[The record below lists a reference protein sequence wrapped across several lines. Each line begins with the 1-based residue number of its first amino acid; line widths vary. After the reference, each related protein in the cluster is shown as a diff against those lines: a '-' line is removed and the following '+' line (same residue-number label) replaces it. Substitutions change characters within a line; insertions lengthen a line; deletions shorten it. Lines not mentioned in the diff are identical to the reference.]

1 MENRF
6 KILKNSNS
14 TNTFLTKHKERY
26 REPFKNK
33 FNKKEQF
40 KLNEGEFPDLLL
52 KNDLNDPNDPNQD
65 QLKIQNYLEKT
76 KKEKTKKEKTNDI
89 NKIELPKKGW
99 TTIKFGNTNKIIMT
113 TARTIFQKDIDNYL
127 KKVVYRKN
135 INISN
140 WIFNERVKHREE
152 LNNILGDISP
162 YWNKNYILKD
172 DDWDNNSDY
181 GSYYSSDSEYEYF
194 DD

>member
-1 MENRF
+1 
-6 KILKNSNS
+6 
-14 TNTFLTKHKERY
+14 
-26 REPFKNK
+26 
-33 FNKKEQF
+33 
-40 KLNEGEFPDLLL
+40 
-52 KNDLNDPNDPNQD
+52 
-65 QLKIQNYLEKT
+65 
-76 KKEKTKKEKTNDI
+76 
-89 NKIELPKKGW
+89 
-99 TTIKFGNTNKIIMT
+99 MT

>member
-6 KILKNSNS
+6 KTLKNPNI

-40 KLNEGEFPDLLL
+40 KLNEGDFPDLPLN
-52 KNDLNDPNDPNQD
+52 NDLNDPNQD
-65 QLKIQNYLEKT
+65 QYKIQTYLEKT
-76 KKEKTKKEKTNDI
+76 NKEKTNEEKTNDI

-99 TTIKFGNTNKIIMT
+99 TTIKLDNTNKIIMT
-113 TARTIFQKDIDNYL
+113 TTRTIFQNDIDNYL
-127 KKVVYRKN
+127 NKVEYRKKR
-135 INISN
+135 NISN
-140 WIFNERVKHREE
+140 WIFNERIKHREE

-181 GSYYSSDSEYEYF
+181 ENYYSSDSEFEYY